1 MPLLGPMGS
10 LTASFIPAGRLRK
23 TPFSPRASSFQIGPR
38 RQGYASPLR
47 ALDGS
52 GPIRRDDCLR
62 GERGGA
68 DQTVFV
74 SHLIAFD
81 SIAPR
86 PKSGVFGPCGRAERG
101 SALELV
107 GRVSLFQGSFSP
119 VAGFGDQMPG
129 LLVGVA
135 AVAEKLRYAAD
146 VPGSEYSFSLPGL
159 IS

>member
-1 MPLLGPMGS
+1 MSRM
-10 LTASFIPAGRLRK
+10 TRA
-23 TPFSPRASSFQIGPR
+23 TPP
-38 RQGYASPLR
+38 
-47 ALDGS
+47 
-52 GPIRRDDCLR
+52 
-62 GERGGA
+62 
-68 DQTVFV
+68 
-74 SHLIAFD
+74 
-81 SIAPR
+81 
-86 PKSGVFGPCGRAERG
+86 PKKNRGVFGPCGRAERG